1 MYGYIAGDLD
11 YKKLEWPE
19 SNDEIMPEAGKWIRC
34 PDCGSSEAGFLYWG
48 EGVDTSFSCP
58 DCGASYQV
66 R

>member
-1 MYGYIAGDLD
+1 MHGYIAGTDG
-11 YKKLEWPE
+11 YQELEWPE
-19 SNDEIMPEAGKWIRC
+19 SDDYVDSDAGEWIRC

-58 DCGASYQV
+58 DCGASYNV